1 MKRDGAVDLMNQ
13 NNQKNKVAVLG
24 AGSWGTALAAL
35 LAKKGL
41 LVRLWGRVEDG
52 VLDVEQNRENRL
64 FLPGIRL
71 PDSLE
76 ATDRMERALDGVEA
90 VVLSVPAQAVR
101 GVIRQ
106 YRSQLAA
113 LSTSAMII
121 NTAKGIETTSLMRLS
136 EVIKQELPSDFEKRV
151 AVLSGPSHA
160 EEVSQSLPTA
170 IVAAAESQDLA
181 ERVQDLFMHPRFRVY
196 INPDLIGVEL
206 GGSLKN
212 VIALSTGISDGMGY
226 GDNTRAA
233 LMTRG
238 LTEITRLGI
247 AMGAQPLTFSGL
259 SGVGDLI
266 VTCSSMHSRNRRAG
280 ILLGQGYS
288 LPEVLSEIGMVV
300 EGVETAKA
308 AYHLA
313 AKLQVEMPITQQIF
327 QVLFEGLSPQAA
339 VNNLML
345 RQRKNEI
352 EEVAQSGWNGRD

>member
-1 MKRDGAVDLMNQ
+1 MNQ
-13 NNQKNKVAVLG
+13 DRVAVLG
-24 AGSWGTALAAL
+24 AGSWGTALAVL

-41 LVRLWGRVEDG
+41 KVRLWGRVEDG
-52 VLDVEQNRENRL
+52 VREVQQSRENQR
-64 FLPGIRL
+64 FLPGISL

-76 ATDRMERALDGVEA
+76 ATDHLEYALQGVGA

-101 GVIRQ
+101 EVVRQ

-113 LSTSAMII
+113 LSASTIII
-121 NTAKGIETTSLMRLS
+121 NTAKGIETGSLKRLS
-136 EVIKQELPSDFEKRV
+136 EAIQDELPASFEQRI

-160 EEVSQSLPTA
+160 EEVAQGLPTTV
-170 IVAAAESQDLA
+170 VAAAQTPDLA

-196 INPDLIGVEL
+196 INPDVVGVEL
-206 GGSLKN
+206 GGALKN

-238 LTEITRLGI
+238 LTEIKRLGV
-247 AMGAQPLTFSGL
+247 ALGAEPLTFLGL

-266 VTCSSMHSRNRRAG
+266 VTCGSMHSRNRRAG
-280 ILLGQGYS
+280 ILLGQGHS
-288 LPEVLSEIGMVV
+288 LPEVLSTIGMVV

-327 QVLFEGLSPQAA
+327 QVLFKGQSPKDA

-345 RQRKNEI
+345 RQRKHEI
-352 EEVAQSGWNGRD
+352 EEVAELSWNSRD